1 MKIIVGDKMRL
12 ILFFLV
18 INILTAAEKNDTGI
32 LKKKNPSAVNFNFEK
47 FNLMQ
52 QAKNNLNDEI
62 IQQRSKK
69 SGIKAALMSAA
80 IPGLGEVYA
89 KSYWRAAVFF
99 ALDVALLS
107 SNFVYEDKGKEEDK
121 RMKVFGDLHWSEQK
135 YWSKV
140 YDKAVIG
147 GFWIDDPLDKKD
159 NYIISDEE
167 YADPEV
173 RTQLRSLENKIG
185 YTHTLPSTK
194 TQQYYE
200 MIYKYLHQFG
210 VGWNDVAVLTNGD
223 EDAAWIFYDNHA
235 HLGTVSPNI
244 DKYRTMRNRSNDYYK
259 TATTMLNLMLL
270 NHVLSAF
277 DAALAVKQFN
287 KKINYTVRVNSQFDG
302 VDRVTTYGLY
312 VSW

>member
-1 MKIIVGDKMRL
+1 MRL
-12 ILFFLV
+12 ILFFFFLV
-18 INILTAAEKNDTGI
+18 ISILTAAEKNDAEI
-32 LKKKNPSAVNFNFEK
+32 LKNTNTFTVNFNFEK

-52 QAKNNLNDEI
+52 QAKNDLNDDI

-107 SNFVYEDKGKEEDK
+107 SNFVYEDKGKDEDI
-121 RMKVFGDLHWSEQK
+121 RMKAFGDEHWSERQ
-135 YWSKV
+135 YWSKLYYEADV
-140 YDKAVIG
+140 LAQ
-147 GFWIDDPLDKKD
+147 DDPDLAERLPD
-159 NYIISDEE
+159 YSYDEN
-167 YADPEV
+167 DPYH
-173 RTQLRSLENKIG
+173 LLENYNNININALRFLENELG

-210 VGWNDVAVLTNGD
+210 AGWDDLPYPD
-223 EDAAWIFYDNHA
+223 YYDNLDN
-235 HLGTVSPNI
+235 LGTVTPNI
-244 DKYRTMRNRSNDYYK
+244 KKYRTMRNRSNDYYQ

-302 VDRVTTYGLY
+302 VDRVTTYGLCI
-312 VSW
+312 SW

>member
-1 MKIIVGDKMRL
+1 MRAIIIL
-12 ILFFLV
+12 ILLSA
-18 INILTAAEKNDTGI
+18 ITLTATDKSKFELSCENNGN
-32 LKKKNPSAVNFNFEK
+32 LVNFNNEK

-52 QAKNNLNDEI
+52 QADQDQMDDI
-62 IQQRSKK
+62 AQQRSKK

-89 KSYWRAAVFF
+89 KSYWRAALFF
-99 ALDVALLS
+99 AIDVALVS
-107 SNFVYEDKGKEEDK
+107 SSFMYDNKGEDEDV
-121 RMKVFGDLHWSEQK
+121 RMKAFGDANWSEQK

-147 GFWIDDPLDKKD
+147 SYWVGDPLDKKD
-159 NYIISDEE
+159 SYIISDED
-167 YADPEV
+167 YDDPAI
-173 RTQLRSLENKIG
+173 RNQLRNLEQQVG

-210 VGWNDVAVLTNGD
+210 VGWDDITLLTNGD
-223 EDAAWIFYDNHA
+223 EDAAWIFYDA
-235 HLGTVSPNI
+235 HEKLGTLSPNI
-244 DKYRTMRNRSNDYYK
+244 KEYRSMRNRSNDYYQ

-277 DAALAVKQFN
+277 DAAIAVKQFN
-287 KKINYTVRVNSQFDG
+287 KKINYAVRVNSQFDG
-302 VDRVTTYGLY
+302 YIRIVCKLVNFN
-312 VSW
+312 

>member
-1 MKIIVGDKMRL
+1 VKIIVGDHMRL
-12 ILFFLV
+12 ILFFFFLV
-18 INILTAAEKNDTGI
+18 VSILTAAEKDNTGI
-32 LKKKNPSAVNFNFEK
+32 LKNTNPTAVNFNFEK

-52 QAKNNLNDEI
+52 QAKNDLNDDMV
-62 IQQRSKK
+62 QQHSKK

-107 SNFVYEDKGKEEDK
+107 TNFVYEDKGNDEDK
-121 RMKVFGDLHWSEQK
+121 RMKVFGNEHWIERQ
-135 YWSKV
+135 YWSKLYYEADQLAKTNPSLAERLPDYS
-140 YDKAVIG
+140 YDES
-147 GFWIDDPLDKKD
+147 DPYHLLQDYE
-159 NYIISDEE
+159 NVNVNS
-167 YADPEV
+167 
-173 RTQLRSLENKIG
+173 LRFLEQELE

-210 VGWNDVAVLTNGD
+210 AGWDDLPYPD
-223 EDAAWIFYDNHA
+223 FYDNLDN
-235 HLGTVSPNI
+235 LGTVTPNI
-244 DKYRTMRNRSNDYYK
+244 KKYRTMRNRSNDYYQ

-287 KKINYTVRVNSQFDG
+287 KKINYAVRVNSQFDG
-302 VDRVTTYGLY
+302 FDRVTTYGLC

>member
-1 MKIIVGDKMRL
+1 MRL
-12 ILFFLV
+12 ILFFFFLV
-18 INILTAAEKNDTGI
+18 ISILTAAEKNDAEI
-32 LKKKNPSAVNFNFEK
+32 LKNTNTFTVNFNFEK

-52 QAKNNLNDEI
+52 QAKNDLNDDI

-107 SNFVYEDKGKEEDK
+107 SNFVYEDKGKDEDI
-121 RMKVFGDLHWSEQK
+121 RMKAFGDEHWSERQ
-135 YWSKV
+135 YWSKLYYEADV
-140 YDKAVIG
+140 LAQ
-147 GFWIDDPLDKKD
+147 DDPDLAERLPD
-159 NYIISDEE
+159 YSYDEN
-167 YADPEV
+167 DPYH
-173 RTQLRSLENKIG
+173 LLENYNNININALRFLENELG

-210 VGWNDVAVLTNGD
+210 AGWDDLPYPD
-223 EDAAWIFYDNHA
+223 YYDNLDN
-235 HLGTVSPNI
+235 LGTVTPNI
-244 DKYRTMRNRSNDYYK
+244 DKYRTMRNRSNDYYQ

-302 VDRVTTYGLY
+302 VDRVTTYGLCI
-312 VSW
+312 SW